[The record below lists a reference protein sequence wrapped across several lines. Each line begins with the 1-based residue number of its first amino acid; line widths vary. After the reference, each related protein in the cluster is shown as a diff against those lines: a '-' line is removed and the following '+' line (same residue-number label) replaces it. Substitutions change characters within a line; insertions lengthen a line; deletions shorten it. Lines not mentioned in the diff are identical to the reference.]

1 MLNSNVSNKSPRGNF
16 FEDFKIGQVFLHATP
31 RTLSDGDSALY
42 IALTGA
48 RQVLHSAQP
57 VAHAMGYKNR
67 TIDDLL
73 AFHMALGKT
82 VPDIS
87 INAIANLGYAQ
98 VQFVRPIYA
107 GDTISSKSTV
117 VGLKQNSDEKSGIV
131 YVHCEALNQDHQ
143 VVISWVRWV
152 MVRKSNLDAPAPDT
166 VLPEFEKVVDVKN
179 LHIPHDVKYQGFDTR
194 MTGSHFVWDD
204 YVKGEV
210 INHPSGMTVDESDH
224 TLATKLYQNPA
235 RLHFDASK
243 STYGKRLV
251 FGGHVMSVC
260 RALSYEGL
268 ENALSI
274 AAINSG
280 AHCNPTFGGDT
291 LYAHSEVLDR
301 IEIPGRKDVG
311 ALRLRLVGVKN
322 QPLRFLSD
330 ASTIVDGKRSY
341 SPNVVLD
348 LDYTVLMP
356 RKS

>member
-1 MLNSNVSNKSPRGNF
+1 VHKSNAINKSPRGNF
-16 FEDFKIGQVFLHATP
+16 FEDFKIGQVFQHATP
-31 RTLSDGDSALY
+31 RTVSDGDSALY

-57 VAHAMGYKNR
+57 VAHAMGYQNR

-73 AFHMALGKT
+73 AFHIALGKT

-107 GDTISSKSTV
+107 GDTISAKSTV
-117 VGLKQNSDEKSGIV
+117 VGLKQNSDGKSGIV
-131 YVHCEALNQDHQ
+131 YVQCEALNQDHQ
-143 VVISWVRWV
+143 VVISWIRWV
-152 MVRKSNLDAPAPDT
+152 MVRKSNLDTPAPET
-166 VLPEFEKVVDVKN
+166 VIPELSKVVDAKHLN
-179 LHIPHDVKYQGFDTR
+179 IPSNVEYNGFDTSI
-194 MTGSHFVWDD
+194 TGSSFVWDD
-204 YVKGEV
+204 YEIGEV

-251 FGGHVMSVC
+251 FGGHVISVC

-274 AAINSG
+274 AAINGG

-301 IEIPGRKDVG
+301 WEIPGRTDVG
-311 ALRLRLVGVKN
+311 ALRLRLIGVKEK
-322 QPLRFLSD
+322 PLRFLSD
-330 ASTIVDGKRSY
+330 AASTINGKQSY
-341 SPNVVLD
+341 NPNVVLD

-356 RKS
+356 RR

>member
-1 MLNSNVSNKSPRGNF
+1 VHKSNATNKSPRGNF
-16 FEDFKIGQVFLHATP
+16 FEDFKIGQVFQHATP
-31 RTLSDGDSALY
+31 RTVSDGDSALY

-57 VAHAMGYKNR
+57 VAHAMGYQNR

-73 AFHMALGKT
+73 AFHIALGKT

-107 GDTISSKSTV
+107 GDTISAKSTV
-117 VGLKQNSDEKSGIV
+117 VGLKQNSDGKSGIV
-131 YVHCEALNQDHQ
+131 YVQCEALNQDHQ
-143 VVISWVRWV
+143 VVISWIRWV
-152 MVRKSNLDAPAPDT
+152 MVRKSNLDTPAPET
-166 VLPEFEKVVDVKN
+166 VIPELSKVVDARYLN
-179 LHIPHDVKYQGFDTR
+179 IPSNVEYDGFDTSI
-194 MTGSHFVWDD
+194 TGSSFVWDD
-204 YVKGEV
+204 YEIGEV

-274 AAINSG
+274 AAINGG

-301 IEIPGRKDVG
+301 WEIPGRTDVG
-311 ALRLRLVGVKN
+311 ALRLRLIGVKEK
-322 QPLRFLSD
+322 PLRFLSD
-330 ASTIVDGKRSY
+330 AASTINGKQSY
-341 SPNVVLD
+341 NPNVVLD

-356 RKS
+356 RR

>member
-1 MLNSNVSNKSPRGNF
+1 VHKSNSTNKSPRGNF
-16 FEDFKIGQVFLHATP
+16 FEDFKIGQVFQHATP
-31 RTLSDGDSALY
+31 RTVSDGDSALY

-57 VAHAMGYKNR
+57 VAHAMGYQNR

-73 AFHMALGKT
+73 AFHIALGKT

-87 INAIANLGYAQ
+87 INAVANLGYAQ
-98 VQFVRPIYA
+98 VQFVKPIYA
-107 GDTISSKSTV
+107 GDTISAKSTV
-117 VGLKQNSDEKSGIV
+117 IGLKQNSDGKSGIV
-131 YVHCEALNQDHQ
+131 YVQCEAINQDHQ

-152 MVRKSNLDAPAPDT
+152 MVRKSNLDTPAPET
-166 VLPEFEKVVDVKN
+166 VIPELSKMVDAKHLN
-179 LHIPHDVKYQGFDTR
+179 IPTNVEYDGFDTEL
-194 MTGSHFVWDD
+194 TGSQFLWDD
-204 YVKGEV
+204 YETGEV

-274 AAINSG
+274 AAINGG

-301 IEIPGRKDVG
+301 WEIPGRKDVG
-311 ALRLRLVGVKN
+311 ALRMRLVGVKEK
-322 QPLRFLSD
+322 PLRFLSD
-330 ASTIVDGKRSY
+330 ATTNINGKQTY
-341 SPNVVLD
+341 NQNVVLD
-348 LDYTVLMP
+348 MDYTVLIP
-356 RKS
+356 RR

>member
-1 MLNSNVSNKSPRGNF
+1 MHKINTANKSPRGNF
-16 FEDFKIGQVFLHATP
+16 FEDFKIGQVFQHATP
-31 RTLSDGDSALY
+31 RTVSDGDSALY

-57 VAHAMGYKNR
+57 VAHAMGYQNR

-73 AFHMALGKT
+73 AFHIALGKT

-107 GDTISSKSTV
+107 GDTISAKSTV
-117 VGLKQNSDEKSGIV
+117 VGLKQNSDGKSGIV
-131 YVHCEALNQDHQ
+131 YVQCEALNQDHQ
-143 VVISWVRWV
+143 VVISWIRWV
-152 MVRKSNLDAPAPDT
+152 MVRKSNLDTPAQETVIPD
-166 VLPEFEKVVDVKN
+166 LPKVVDAKN
-179 LHIPHDVKYQGFDTR
+179 LNIPTNVEYDGFDTSI
-194 MTGSHFVWDD
+194 TGSSFVWDD
-204 YVKGEV
+204 YEIGEV

-274 AAINSG
+274 AAINGG
-280 AHCNPTFGGDT
+280 AHSNPTFGGDT

-301 IEIPGRKDVG
+301 WEIPGRTDVG
-311 ALRLRLVGVKN
+311 ALRLRLIGVKEK
-322 QPLRFLSD
+322 PLRFLTD
-330 ASTIVDGKRSY
+330 ATSTINGKQSY
-341 SPNVVLD
+341 NPNVVLD

-356 RKS
+356 RR

>member
-1 MLNSNVSNKSPRGNF
+1 MHKSNATNKSPRGNF
-16 FEDFKIGQVFLHATP
+16 FEDFKIGQVFQHATP
-31 RTLSDGDSALY
+31 RTVSDGDSALY

-48 RQVLHSAQP
+48 RQVLHSANP
-57 VAHAMGYKNR
+57 VAHAMGYQNR

-73 AFHMALGKT
+73 AFHIALGKT

-107 GDTISSKSTV
+107 GDTISAKSTV
-117 VGLKQNSDEKSGIV
+117 VGLKQNSDGKSGIV
-131 YVHCEALNQDHQ
+131 YVQCEALNQDHQ
-143 VVISWVRWV
+143 VVISWIRWV
-152 MVRKSNLDAPAPDT
+152 MVRKSNLDTPAPET
-166 VLPEFEKVVDVKN
+166 VIPELSKVVDAKHLN
-179 LHIPHDVKYQGFDTR
+179 IPSNVEYDGFDTSI
-194 MTGSHFVWDD
+194 TGSSFVWDD
-204 YVKGEV
+204 YEIGEV

-274 AAINSG
+274 AAINGG

-301 IEIPGRKDVG
+301 WEIPGRTDVG
-311 ALRLRLVGVKN
+311 ALRLRLIGVKEK
-322 QPLRFLSD
+322 PLRFLSD
-330 ASTIVDGKRSY
+330 AASTINGKQSY
-341 SPNVVLD
+341 NPNVVLD

-356 RKS
+356 RR

>member
-1 MLNSNVSNKSPRGNF
+1 MHKSNAINKSPRGNF
-16 FEDFKIGQVFLHATP
+16 FEDFKIGQVFQHATP
-31 RTLSDGDSALY
+31 RTVSDGDSALY

-48 RQVLHSAQP
+48 RQVLHSAHP
-57 VAHAMGYKNR
+57 VAHAMGYQNR

-73 AFHMALGKT
+73 AFHIALGKT

-107 GDTISSKSTV
+107 GDTISAKSTV
-117 VGLKQNSDEKSGIV
+117 VGLKQNSDGKSGIV
-131 YVHCEALNQDHQ
+131 YVQCEALNQDHQ
-143 VVISWVRWV
+143 VVISWIRWV
-152 MVRKSNLDAPAPDT
+152 MVRKSNLDTPAPET
-166 VLPEFEKVVDVKN
+166 VIPKLSKVVDAKHLN
-179 LHIPHDVKYQGFDTR
+179 IPSNVEYNGFDTSI
-194 MTGSHFVWDD
+194 TGSSFVWDD
-204 YVKGEV
+204 YEIGEI

-274 AAINSG
+274 AAINGG

-301 IEIPGRKDVG
+301 WEIPDRTDVG
-311 ALRLRLVGVKN
+311 ALRLRLIGVKEK
-322 QPLRFLSD
+322 PLRFLSD
-330 ASTIVDGKRSY
+330 AASNINGKQSY
-341 SPNVVLD
+341 NPNVVLD

-356 RKS
+356 RR

>member
-1 MLNSNVSNKSPRGNF
+1 MHKSNATNKSPRGNF
-16 FEDFKIGQVFLHATP
+16 FEDFKIGQVFQHATP
-31 RTLSDGDSALY
+31 RTVSDGDSALY

-57 VAHAMGYKNR
+57 VAHAMGYQNR

-73 AFHMALGKT
+73 AFHIALGKT

-107 GDTISSKSTV
+107 GDTISAKSTV
-117 VGLKQNSDEKSGIV
+117 VGLKQNSDGKSGIV
-131 YVHCEALNQDHQ
+131 YVQCEALNQDHQ
-143 VVISWVRWV
+143 VVISWIRWV
-152 MVRKSNLDAPAPDT
+152 MVRKSNLDTPAPET
-166 VLPEFEKVVDVKN
+166 VIPELSKVVDAKHLN
-179 LHIPHDVKYQGFDTR
+179 IPSNVEYDGFDTSI
-194 MTGSHFVWDD
+194 TGSSFVWDD
-204 YVKGEV
+204 YEIGEV

-274 AAINSG
+274 AAING
-280 AHCNPTFGGDT
+280 GVHCNPTFGGDT

-301 IEIPGRKDVG
+301 WEIPGRTDVG
-311 ALRLRLVGVKN
+311 ALRLRLIGVKEK
-322 QPLRFLSD
+322 PLRFLSD
-330 ASTIVDGKRSY
+330 AASTINGKQSFNT
-341 SPNVVLD
+341 NVVLD

-356 RKS
+356 RK

>member
-1 MLNSNVSNKSPRGNF
+1 MHKSNATNKSPRGNF
-16 FEDFKIGQVFLHATP
+16 FEDFKIGQVFQHATP
-31 RTLSDGDSALY
+31 RTVSDGDSALY

-48 RQVLHSAQP
+48 RQVLHSAHP
-57 VAHAMGYKNR
+57 VAHAMGYQNR

-73 AFHMALGKT
+73 AFHIALGKT

-107 GDTISSKSTV
+107 GDTISAKSTV
-117 VGLKQNSDEKSGIV
+117 VGLKQNSDGKSGIV
-131 YVHCEALNQDHQ
+131 YVQCEALNQDHQ
-143 VVISWVRWV
+143 VVISWIRWV
-152 MVRKSNLDAPAPDT
+152 MVRKSNLDTPAPET
-166 VLPEFEKVVDVKN
+166 VIPELSKVVDAKHLN
-179 LHIPHDVKYQGFDTR
+179 IPSNVEYDGFDTSI
-194 MTGSHFVWDD
+194 TGSSFVWDD
-204 YVKGEV
+204 YEIGEV

-274 AAINSG
+274 AAINGG

-301 IEIPGRKDVG
+301 WEIPGRTDVG
-311 ALRLRLVGVKN
+311 ALRLRLIGVKEK
-322 QPLRFLSD
+322 PLRFLSD
-330 ASTIVDGKRSY
+330 AASTINGKQSY
-341 SPNVVLD
+341 NPNVVLD

-356 RKS
+356 RR

>member
-1 MLNSNVSNKSPRGNF
+1 MHKSNATNKSPRGNF
-16 FEDFKIGQVFLHATP
+16 FEDFKIGQVFQHATP
-31 RTLSDGDSALY
+31 RTVSDGDSALY

-57 VAHAMGYKNR
+57 VAHAMGYQNR

-73 AFHMALGKT
+73 AFHIALGKT

-107 GDTISSKSTV
+107 GDTISAKSTV
-117 VGLKQNSDEKSGIV
+117 VGLKQNSDGKSGIV
-131 YVHCEALNQDHQ
+131 YVQCEALNQDHQ
-143 VVISWVRWV
+143 VVISWIRWV
-152 MVRKSNLDAPAPDT
+152 MVRKSNLDTPAPET
-166 VLPEFEKVVDVKN
+166 VIPELSKVVDAKHLN
-179 LHIPHDVKYQGFDTR
+179 IPSNVEYDGFDTSI
-194 MTGSHFVWDD
+194 TGSSFVWDD
-204 YVKGEV
+204 YEIGEV

-274 AAINSG
+274 AAINGG

-301 IEIPGRKDVG
+301 WEIPGRTDVG
-311 ALRLRLVGVKN
+311 ALRLRLIGVKEK
-322 QPLRFLSD
+322 PLRFLSD
-330 ASTIVDGKRSY
+330 AASTINGKQSY
-341 SPNVVLD
+341 NPNVVLD

-356 RKS
+356 RR

>member
-1 MLNSNVSNKSPRGNF
+1 MHKSNATNKSPRGNF
-16 FEDFKIGQVFLHATP
+16 FEDFKIGQVFQHATP
-31 RTLSDGDSALY
+31 RTVSDGDSALY

-57 VAHAMGYKNR
+57 VAHAMGYQNR

-73 AFHMALGKT
+73 AFHIALGKT

-107 GDTISSKSTV
+107 GDTISAKSTV
-117 VGLKQNSDEKSGIV
+117 VGLKQNSDGKSGIV
-131 YVHCEALNQDHQ
+131 YVQCEALNQDHQ
-143 VVISWVRWV
+143 VVISWIRWV
-152 MVRKSNLDAPAPDT
+152 MVRKSNLDTPAPET
-166 VLPEFEKVVDVKN
+166 VIPELSKVVDAKHLN
-179 LHIPHDVKYQGFDTR
+179 IPSKVEYDGFDTSI
-194 MTGSHFVWDD
+194 TGSSFVWDD
-204 YVKGEV
+204 YEIGEV

-274 AAINSG
+274 AAINGG

-301 IEIPGRKDVG
+301 WEIPGRTDVG
-311 ALRLRLVGVKN
+311 ALRLRLIGVKEK
-322 QPLRFLSD
+322 PLRFLSD
-330 ASTIVDGKRSY
+330 AASAINGKQSY
-341 SPNVVLD
+341 NPNVVLD

-356 RKS
+356 RR

>member
-1 MLNSNVSNKSPRGNF
+1 VHKSNATNKSPRGNF
-16 FEDFKIGQVFLHATP
+16 FEDFKIGQVFQHATP
-31 RTLSDGDSALY
+31 RTVSDGDSALY

-57 VAHAMGYKNR
+57 VAHAMGYQNR

-73 AFHMALGKT
+73 AFHIALGKT

-107 GDTISSKSTV
+107 GDTISAKSTV
-117 VGLKQNSDEKSGIV
+117 VGLKQNSDGKSGIV
-131 YVHCEALNQDHQ
+131 YVQCEALNQDHQ
-143 VVISWVRWV
+143 VVISWIRWV
-152 MVRKSNLDAPAPDT
+152 MVRKSNLDTPAPET
-166 VLPEFEKVVDVKN
+166 VIPELSKVVDAKHLN
-179 LHIPHDVKYQGFDTR
+179 IPSNVEYDGFDTSI
-194 MTGSHFVWDD
+194 TGSSFVWDD
-204 YVKGEV
+204 YEIGEI

-274 AAINSG
+274 AAINGG

-301 IEIPGRKDVG
+301 WEIPGRTDVG
-311 ALRLRLVGVKN
+311 ALRLRLIGVKEK
-322 QPLRFLSD
+322 PLRFLSD
-330 ASTIVDGKRSY
+330 AASTINGKQSY
-341 SPNVVLD
+341 NPNVVLD

-356 RKS
+356 RK

>member
-1 MLNSNVSNKSPRGNF
+1 MHKSNATNKSPRGNF
-16 FEDFKIGQVFLHATP
+16 FEDFKIGQVFQHATP
-31 RTLSDGDSALY
+31 RTVSDGDSALY

-57 VAHAMGYKNR
+57 VAHAMGYQNR

-73 AFHMALGKT
+73 AFHIALGKT

-98 VQFVRPIYA
+98 VQFVKPIYA
-107 GDTISSKSTV
+107 GDTISAKSTV
-117 VGLKQNSDEKSGIV
+117 VGLKQNSDGKSGIV
-131 YVHCEALNQDHQ
+131 YVQCEALNQDHQ
-143 VVISWVRWV
+143 VVISWIRWV
-152 MVRKSNLDAPAPDT
+152 MVRKSNLDTPAPET
-166 VLPEFEKVVDVKN
+166 VIPELSKVVDAKHLN
-179 LHIPHDVKYQGFDTR
+179 IPSNVEYDGFDTSI
-194 MTGSHFVWDD
+194 TGSSFVWDD
-204 YVKGEV
+204 YEIGEV

-274 AAINSG
+274 AAINGG

-301 IEIPGRKDVG
+301 WEIPGRTDVG
-311 ALRLRLVGVKN
+311 ALRLRLIGVKEK
-322 QPLRFLSD
+322 PLRFLSD
-330 ASTIVDGKRSY
+330 AASTINGKQSY
-341 SPNVVLD
+341 NPNVVLD

-356 RKS
+356 RR

>member
-1 MLNSNVSNKSPRGNF
+1 MHKINAANKSPRGNF
-16 FEDFKIGQVFLHATP
+16 FEDFKIGQVFQHATP

-57 VAHAMGYKNR
+57 VAHAMGYQNR

-73 AFHMALGKT
+73 AFHIALGKT

-107 GDTISSKSTV
+107 GDTISAKSTV
-117 VGLKQNSDEKSGIV
+117 VGLKQNSDGKSGIV
-131 YVHCEALNQDHQ
+131 YVQCEALNQDHQ
-143 VVISWVRWV
+143 VVISWIRWV
-152 MVRKSNLDAPAPDT
+152 MVRKSNLDTPAPET
-166 VLPEFEKVVDVKN
+166 VIPDLPKVVDAKHLN
-179 LHIPHDVKYQGFDTR
+179 IPTNVEYDGFDTSI
-194 MTGSHFVWDD
+194 TGSSFVWDD
-204 YVKGEV
+204 YEIGEV

-274 AAINSG
+274 AAINGG
-280 AHCNPTFGGDT
+280 AHSNPTFGGDT

-301 IEIPGRKDVG
+301 WEVPGRTDVG
-311 ALRLRLVGVKN
+311 ALRLRLIGVKEK
-322 QPLRFLSD
+322 PLRFLTD
-330 ASTIVDGKRSY
+330 ATSTINGKQSY
-341 SPNVVLD
+341 NPNVVLD

-356 RKS
+356 RR

>member
-1 MLNSNVSNKSPRGNF
+1 MHKSNATNKSPRGNF
-16 FEDFKIGQVFLHATP
+16 FEDFKIGQVFQHATP
-31 RTLSDGDSALY
+31 RTVSDGDSALY

-57 VAHAMGYKNR
+57 VAHAMGYQNR

-73 AFHMALGKT
+73 AFHIALGKT

-107 GDTISSKSTV
+107 GDTISAKSTV
-117 VGLKQNSDEKSGIV
+117 VGLKQNSDGKSGIV
-131 YVHCEALNQDHQ
+131 YVQCEALNQDHQ
-143 VVISWVRWV
+143 VVISWIRWV
-152 MVRKSNLDAPAPDT
+152 MVRKSNLDTPAPET
-166 VLPEFEKVVDVKN
+166 VIPELSKVVDAKHLN
-179 LHIPHDVKYQGFDTR
+179 IPSNVEYDGFDTSI
-194 MTGSHFVWDD
+194 TGSSFVWDD
-204 YVKGEV
+204 YEIGEV

-274 AAINSG
+274 AAINGG
-280 AHCNPTFGGDT
+280 AHCNTTFGGDA

-301 IEIPGRKDVG
+301 WEIPGRTDVG
-311 ALRLRLVGVKN
+311 ALRLRLIGVKEK
-322 QPLRFLSD
+322 PLRFLSD
-330 ASTIVDGKRSY
+330 AASTINGKQSY
-341 SPNVVLD
+341 NPNVVLD

-356 RKS
+356 RR

>member
-1 MLNSNVSNKSPRGNF
+1 MHKSNATNKSPRGNF
-16 FEDFKIGQVFLHATP
+16 FEDFKIGQVFQHATP
-31 RTLSDGDSALY
+31 RTVSDGDSALY

-57 VAHAMGYKNR
+57 VAHAMGYQNR

-73 AFHMALGKT
+73 AFHIALGKT

-107 GDTISSKSTV
+107 GDTISAKSTV
-117 VGLKQNSDEKSGIV
+117 VGLKQNSDGKSGIV
-131 YVHCEALNQDHQ
+131 YVQCEALNQDHQ

-152 MVRKSNLDAPAPDT
+152 MVRKSNLDTPAPET
-166 VLPEFEKVVDVKN
+166 VIPELSKVVDAKHLN
-179 LHIPHDVKYQGFDTR
+179 IPSNVEYDGFDTSI
-194 MTGSHFVWDD
+194 TGSSFVWDD
-204 YVKGEV
+204 YENGEV

-274 AAINSG
+274 AAINGG

-301 IEIPGRKDVG
+301 WEIPGRTDVG
-311 ALRLRLVGVKN
+311 ALRLRLIGVKEK
-322 QPLRFLSD
+322 PLRFLSD
-330 ASTIVDGKRSY
+330 AASTINGKQSY
-341 SPNVVLD
+341 NPNVVLD

-356 RKS
+356 RR

>member
-1 MLNSNVSNKSPRGNF
+1 MHKSNATNKSPRGNF
-16 FEDFKIGQVFLHATP
+16 FEDFKIGQVFQHATP
-31 RTLSDGDSALY
+31 RTVSDGDSALY

-57 VAHAMGYKNR
+57 VAHAMGYQNR

-73 AFHMALGKT
+73 AFHIALGKT

-107 GDTISSKSTV
+107 GDTISAKSTV
-117 VGLKQNSDEKSGIV
+117 VGLKQNSDGKSGIV
-131 YVHCEALNQDHQ
+131 YVQCEALNQDHQ
-143 VVISWVRWV
+143 VVISWIRWV
-152 MVRKSNLDAPAPDT
+152 MVRKSNLDTPAPET
-166 VLPEFEKVVDVKN
+166 VIPELLKVVDAKHLN
-179 LHIPHDVKYQGFDTR
+179 IPSNVEYDGFDTSI
-194 MTGSHFVWDD
+194 TGSSFVWDD
-204 YVKGEV
+204 YEIGEV

-274 AAINSG
+274 AAINGG

-301 IEIPGRKDVG
+301 WEIPGRTDVG
-311 ALRLRLVGVKN
+311 ALRLRLIGVKEK
-322 QPLRFLSD
+322 PLRFLSD
-330 ASTIVDGKRSY
+330 AASTINGKQSY
-341 SPNVVLD
+341 NPNVVLD

-356 RKS
+356 RR

>member
-1 MLNSNVSNKSPRGNF
+1 VHKSNSTNKSPRGNF
-16 FEDFKIGQVFLHATP
+16 FEDFKIGQVFQHATP
-31 RTLSDGDSALY
+31 RTVSDGDSALY

-57 VAHAMGYKNR
+57 VAHAMGYQNR

-73 AFHMALGKT
+73 AFHIALGKT

-87 INAIANLGYAQ
+87 INAVANLGYAQ
-98 VQFVRPIYA
+98 VQFVKPIYA
-107 GDTISSKSTV
+107 GDTISAKSTV
-117 VGLKQNSDEKSGIV
+117 IGLKQNSDGKSGIV
-131 YVHCEALNQDHQ
+131 YVQCEAINQDHQ

-152 MVRKSNLDAPAPDT
+152 MVRKSNLDTPAPET
-166 VLPEFEKVVDVKN
+166 VIPELSKMVDAKHLN
-179 LHIPHDVKYQGFDTR
+179 IPSNVEYDGFDTEL
-194 MTGSHFVWDD
+194 TGSQFLWDD
-204 YVKGEV
+204 YETGEV

-274 AAINSG
+274 AAINGG

-301 IEIPGRKDVG
+301 WEIPDRKDVG
-311 ALRLRLVGVKN
+311 ALRMRLVGVKEK
-322 QPLRFLSD
+322 PLRFISD
-330 ASTIVDGKRSY
+330 ATTNINGKQTY
-341 SPNVVLD
+341 NQNVVLD
-348 LDYTVLMP
+348 MDYTVLMP
-356 RKS
+356 RR

>member
-1 MLNSNVSNKSPRGNF
+1 VHKSNATNKSPRGNF
-16 FEDFKIGQVFLHATP
+16 FEDFKIGQVFQHATP
-31 RTLSDGDSALY
+31 RTVSDGDSALY

-57 VAHAMGYKNR
+57 VAHAMGYQNR

-73 AFHMALGKT
+73 AFHIALGKT

-107 GDTISSKSTV
+107 GDTISAKSTV
-117 VGLKQNSDEKSGIV
+117 VGLKQNSDGKSGIV
-131 YVHCEALNQDHQ
+131 YVQCEALNQDHQ
-143 VVISWVRWV
+143 VVISWIRWV
-152 MVRKSNLDAPAPDT
+152 MVRKSNLDTPAPET
-166 VLPEFEKVVDVKN
+166 VIPELSKVVDAKHLN
-179 LHIPHDVKYQGFDTR
+179 IPSNVEYDGFDTSI
-194 MTGSHFVWDD
+194 TGSSFVWDD
-204 YVKGEV
+204 YEISEI

-274 AAINSG
+274 AAINGG

-301 IEIPGRKDVG
+301 WEIPGRTDVG
-311 ALRLRLVGVKN
+311 ALRLRLIGVKEK
-322 QPLRFLSD
+322 PLRFLSD
-330 ASTIVDGKRSY
+330 AASTINGKQSY
-341 SPNVVLD
+341 NPNVVLD

-356 RKS
+356 RR

>member
-1 MLNSNVSNKSPRGNF
+1 MHKSNATNKSPRGNF
-16 FEDFKIGQVFLHATP
+16 FEDFKIGQVFQHATP
-31 RTLSDGDSALY
+31 RTVSDGDSALY

-57 VAHAMGYKNR
+57 VAHAMGYQNR

-73 AFHMALGKT
+73 AFHIALGKT

-107 GDTISSKSTV
+107 GDTISAKSTV
-117 VGLKQNSDEKSGIV
+117 VGLKQNSDGKSGIV
-131 YVHCEALNQDHQ
+131 YVQCEALNQDHQ
-143 VVISWVRWV
+143 VVISWIRWV
-152 MVRKSNLDAPAPDT
+152 MVRKSNLDTLAPET
-166 VLPEFEKVVDVKN
+166 VIPELSKVVDAKHLN
-179 LHIPHDVKYQGFDTR
+179 IPSNVEYDGFDTSI
-194 MTGSHFVWDD
+194 TGSSFVWDD
-204 YVKGEV
+204 YEIGEV

-274 AAINSG
+274 AAINGG

-301 IEIPGRKDVG
+301 WEIPGRTDVG
-311 ALRLRLVGVKN
+311 ALRLRLIGVKEK
-322 QPLRFLSD
+322 PLRFLSD
-330 ASTIVDGKRSY
+330 AASTINGKQSY
-341 SPNVVLD
+341 NPNVVLD

-356 RKS
+356 RR

>member
-1 MLNSNVSNKSPRGNF
+1 MHKSNATNKSPRGNF
-16 FEDFKIGQVFLHATP
+16 FEDFKIGQVFQHATP
-31 RTLSDGDSALY
+31 RTVSDGDSALY

-57 VAHAMGYKNR
+57 VAHAMGYQNR

-73 AFHMALGKT
+73 AFHIALGKT

-107 GDTISSKSTV
+107 GDTISAKSTV
-117 VGLKQNSDEKSGIV
+117 VGLKQNSDGKSGIV
-131 YVHCEALNQDHQ
+131 YVQCEALNQDHQ
-143 VVISWVRWV
+143 VVISWIRWV
-152 MVRKSNLDAPAPDT
+152 MVRKSNLDTPAPET
-166 VLPEFEKVVDVKN
+166 VIPELSKVVDAKHLN
-179 LHIPHDVKYQGFDTR
+179 IPSKVEYDGFDTSI
-194 MTGSHFVWDD
+194 TGSSFVWDD
-204 YVKGEV
+204 YEIGEV

-274 AAINSG
+274 AAINGG

-301 IEIPGRKDVG
+301 WEIPGRTDVG
-311 ALRLRLVGVKN
+311 ALRLRLIGVKEK
-322 QPLRFLSD
+322 PLRFLSD
-330 ASTIVDGKRSY
+330 AASTINGKQSY
-341 SPNVVLD
+341 NPNVVLD

-356 RKS
+356 RR

>member
-1 MLNSNVSNKSPRGNF
+1 MHKSNATNKSPRGNF
-16 FEDFKIGQVFLHATP
+16 FEDFKIGQVFQHATP
-31 RTLSDGDSALY
+31 RTVSDGDSALY

-57 VAHAMGYKNR
+57 VAHAMGYQNR

-73 AFHMALGKT
+73 AFHIALGKT

-107 GDTISSKSTV
+107 GDTISAKSTV
-117 VGLKQNSDEKSGIV
+117 VGLKQNSDGKSGIV
-131 YVHCEALNQDHQ
+131 YVQCEALNQDHQ
-143 VVISWVRWV
+143 VVISWIRWV
-152 MVRKSNLDAPAPDT
+152 MVRKSNLDTPAPET
-166 VLPEFEKVVDVKN
+166 VIPELSKVVDAKHLN
-179 LHIPHDVKYQGFDTR
+179 IPSNVEYDGFDTSI
-194 MTGSHFVWDD
+194 TGSSFVWDD
-204 YVKGEV
+204 YEIGEV

-274 AAINSG
+274 AAINGG

-301 IEIPGRKDVG
+301 WEIPGRTDVG
-311 ALRLRLVGVKN
+311 ALRLRLIGVKEK
-322 QPLRFLSD
+322 PLRFLSD
-330 ASTIVDGKRSY
+330 AASTINGKQSFNT
-341 SPNVVLD
+341 NVVLD

-356 RKS
+356 RK